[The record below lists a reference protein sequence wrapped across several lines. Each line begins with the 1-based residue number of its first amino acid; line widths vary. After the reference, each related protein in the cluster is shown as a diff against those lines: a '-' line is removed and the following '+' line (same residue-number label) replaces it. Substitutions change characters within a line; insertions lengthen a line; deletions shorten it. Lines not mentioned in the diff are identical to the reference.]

1 MQNAE
6 AVLAVLRERGR
17 KRETSS
23 RSRHKSLESPVH
35 RKVPAGFGG
44 RLRGKGP
51 QQRDL
56 AAQPILLPLSYGGS
70 RSGRIPDAARG
81 GVVGIVGEVAGFA
94 PEGAPHPVGRVCV
107 AAVEHRCEDLR
118 EY

>member
-56 AAQPILLPLSYGGS
+56 AAQPILLLDVLAQHDVEVAWSGDQEVS
-70 RSGRIPDAARG
+70 RHSRRSVPMMRSAIAFARG
-81 GVVGIVGEVAGFA
+81 ARIGV
-94 PEGAPHPVGRVCV
+94 
-107 AAVEHRCEDLR
+107 
-118 EY
+118 

>member
-56 AAQPILLPLSYGGS
+56 AAQPILLRGVRREHLRRCPSLKISI
-70 RSGRIPDAARG
+70 RSVSSVRTVKTRRSAKQFARG
-81 GVVGIVGEVAGFA
+81 QRGGI
-94 PEGAPHPVGRVCV
+94 
-107 AAVEHRCEDLR
+107 
-118 EY
+118 

>member
-1 MQNAE
+1 MQNAG
-6 AVLAVLRERGR
+6 AVLAALCERGR
-17 KRETSS
+17 KTLS

-56 AAQPILLPLSYGGS
+56 AAQPILLRRVRREDAPQLSFTE
-70 RSGRIPDAARG
+70 DQ
-81 GVVGIVGEVAGFA
+81 
-94 PEGAPHPVGRVCV
+94 HPVGELG
-107 AAVEHRCEDLR
+107 ADGQYEAFSEAVRPRL
-118 EY
+118 

>member
-56 AAQPILLPLSYGGS
+56 AAQPILLHRVSGERPAQVSLAEDQYSVGDLGADGQHEAFGEAV
-70 RSGRIPDAARG
+70 RSWT
-81 GVVGIVGEVAGFA
+81 
-94 PEGAPHPVGRVCV
+94 
-107 AAVEHRCEDLR
+107 
-118 EY
+118 